1 MKKAVYKNSL
11 KTKQNIKIACLT
23 LMKDKDISQIRVKQI
38 LELADISKGTFY
50 AHYKDVYNIL
60 EEIEN
65 ENIER
70 MTMFFNDIITESLID
85 DFSPFIRKIFEQMG
99 REKEFFTILL
109 NSTNASSFL
118 NKLQKVFVDY
128 MVNDKELLKIVVS
141 DDEALMYFTFI
152 SSGTVNLVKE
162 WFTNKYTC
170 SLDELANQLNQFI
183 IKGIDA
189 IRIRESIWFI
199 TS

>member
-1 MKKAVYKNSL
+1 MGKTVYRNSL
-11 KTKQNIKIACLT
+11 KTKQSIKIACLT

-50 AHYKDVYNIL
+50 AHFKDVYNIL

-70 MTMFFNDIITESLID
+70 MKAFLRDIPTETLID
-85 DFSPFIRKIFEQMG
+85 DCTPFINKIFQQIQSE
-99 REKEFFTILL
+99 REFFEILF

-118 NKLQKVFVDY
+118 NKLQKVFIDH
-128 MVNDKELLKIVVS
+128 MVNDKNLLNLIN
-141 DDEALMYFTFI
+141 DEEEALMYFTFI

-162 WFTNKYTC
+162 WFTNQYNC
-170 SLDELANQLNQFI
+170 SFDELANQLNRFI
-183 IKGIDA
+183 IKGSSA
-189 IRIRESIWFI
+189 IKKR
-199 TS
+199 